1 MAQVKVSY
9 KFNPSPYPY
18 IMKNGRPKR
27 GNYCRECGRPL
38 KDAESIARGYGPE
51 CWLSI
56 PVILVL
62 DVQAV
67 EHCLHTD
74 AGESADLQAVSNASA
89 ESTSQEDS

>member
-18 IMKNGRPKR
+18 IMRNGRPKR
-27 GNYCRECGRPL
+27 GNYCRECGKPL

-51 CWLSI
+51 CWKSI
-56 PVILVL
+56 PVLIVL

-67 EHCLHTD
+67 EHSVHPTVATVAAQEVKSD
-74 AGESADLQAVSNASA
+74 ARNSG
-89 ESTSQEDS
+89 